1 MRLSYLLDLRSL
13 VFLHVILLVFLIS
26 MCSSSRCSCS
36 SSSSSSSIYSN
47 RQYNSRRYSSS
58 SRYSSSISIQDPL
71 SRLVWLRVGRVLPV
85 VEPVV
90 RVPGH
95 KPAVLGLAQLYVQT
109 VSS

>member
-36 SSSSSSSIYSN
+36 SSSSICSN

-85 VEPVV
+85 VDPVV